1 MLINEFSRE
10 VLTFHA
16 MTLSLGLI
24 VAGRFVPRLSLPSWL
39 RWGLAGLAVVVSVRY
54 LVSQLISGSTDT
66 LEVPRPVLV
75 AINWLFAFVLLLAI
89 AQVALDVVTLLR
101 SIIFRRWRRPAGWV
115 RPGIGLAALGLAA
128 VGVSQAL
135 RVPPPRIVPV
145 VIRGLPDA
153 LEGYRI
159 LQLTDLHISPLF
171 DRDWVA
177 GVVEVANRQQAD
189 VIVITG
195 DLVEGAPA
203 DRLADVAPLRQLQ
216 APDGVFMSP
225 GNHEYYFDYD
235 TWMEIFRDLGIV
247 PMVNNHRVIGRHDAA
262 LVLAGVPDP
271 TALALG
277 LPGPD
282 LAAALAAAPQDAP
295 AVLLD
300 HRPARALDAA
310 AAGVDLQLS
319 GHTHGGM
326 IGGLGGVAASLNG
339 GFVAGRYDVGG
350 MTLYVSRGTALASG
364 FAVRLGVP
372 SEMTVL
378 ELTGGS

>member
-10 VLTFHA
+10 VLAFHA

-24 VAGRFVPRLSLPSWL
+24 VAGRFVPRLPLPSWL
-39 RWGLAGLAVVVSVRY
+39 RWGLTGLAVVVSVRY
-54 LVSQLISGSTDT
+54 LVNQLVSGSTDA

-75 AINWLFAFVLLLAI
+75 AINWMFAVVLLLAL

-101 SIIFRRWRRPAGWV
+101 SIIFRRWRRPAVWV
-115 RPGIGLAALGLAA
+115 RPVIGLAALVLAG

-135 RVPPPRIVPV
+135 RIPSARIVPV
-145 VIRGLPDA
+145 VIEGLPDA

-177 GVVEVANRQQAD
+177 DVVEIANRQRAD

-203 DRLADVAPLRQLQ
+203 DRLADVAPLKQLH
-216 APDGVFMSP
+216 ASDGVFMSP
-225 GNHEYYFDYD
+225 GNHEYYFDYAA
-235 TWMEIFRDLGIV
+235 WMEIFRDLGIV
-247 PMVNNHRVIGRHDAA
+247 PLVNDHRVIGRHDAS

-282 LAAALAAAPQDAP
+282 LAAALANAPQDAP
-295 AVLLD
+295 VVLLD
-300 HRPARALDAA
+300 HRPAGARASS

-326 IGGLGGVAASLNG
+326 IAGLGDIAAGLNG
-339 GFVAGRYDVGG
+339 GFVAGRYRVGG

-372 SEMTVL
+372 SEITVL
-378 ELTGGS
+378 ELSGRS